1 MRFKLYIYGLKLIA
15 HLLLTTGF
23 MMYRPL
29 INKYNLIL
37 RNINC
42 CYSVELSDES
52 LSALFEGMFEEQ
64 TV

>member
-1 MRFKLYIYGLKLIA
+1 
-15 HLLLTTGF
+15 
-23 MMYRPL
+23 MYRPL